1 MNNRFLYFFIF
12 IFFFIPWAEGPQG
25 EERAVA
31 TFSVTGISQIQE
43 DNVPQAR
50 SDAVQDAFRN
60 AIVLAT
66 EQLISQDR
74 LQENSETIEGKI
86 YKRAKNF
93 IHHFKPLKSEIVE
106 AEYRLPVEVTVSLKE
121 LRRALIENKILAL
134 DYTTKMIHLIN
145 LKRFQDYEWVRDVL
159 EKEAEHL
166 KRLVET
172 YQKKGELRL
181 RVETSSSLEELMA
194 QLNSAKSEEGASA
207 FKMNLYP
214 GVLEITFL

>member
-1 MNNRFLYFFIF
+1 M
-12 IFFFIPWAEGPQG
+12 
-25 EERAVA
+25 
-31 TFSVTGISQIQE
+31 
-43 DNVPQAR
+43 
-50 SDAVQDAFRN
+50 
-60 AIVLAT
+60 LAT
-66 EQLISQDR
+66 EQLIAQDR
-74 LQENSETIEGKI
+74 LQESASTIEDKI

-106 AEYRLPVEVTVSLKE
+106 VEYRLPVEVTVSLKE

-172 YQKKGELRL
+172 HQKKGELRL

-194 QLNSAKSEEGASA
+194 QLNTAKSEVGWQS
-207 FKMNLYP
+207 FKMNMYL